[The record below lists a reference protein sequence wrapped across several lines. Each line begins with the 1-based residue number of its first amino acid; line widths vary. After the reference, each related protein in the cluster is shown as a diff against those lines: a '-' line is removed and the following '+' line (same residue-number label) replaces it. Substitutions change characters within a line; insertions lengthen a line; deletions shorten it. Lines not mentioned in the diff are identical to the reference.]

1 MYAHPCTHRCDR
13 PPGAGVFVSCLTWV
27 LGTALWFS
35 VRAESTLNCRA
46 VFLVSRLGILR
57 SCWVRVVLKS
67 SRTCSNKARDGEKGH
82 SRKEGCMKS
91 GARAGVAVTEPRV
104 LATQ

>member
-1 MYAHPCTHRCDR
+1 MCE
-13 PPGAGVFVSCLTWV
+13 VSDMGSGNRTLV
-27 LGTALWFS
+27 LYKSRKHSELQ
-35 VRAESTLNCRA
+35 
-46 VFLVSRLGILR
+46 SRLSSLSLR
-57 SCWVRVVLKS
+57 DLEMRPCWVRVVIKS

-82 SRKEGCMKS
+82 SRKEGCLKS